1 MALSLVSTM
10 TLVVDFSK
18 SLPPIILWDR
28 GGRACQI
35 QGIVVIA
42 SSIANVIHR
51 ISLAGVDMICRES
64 KAAGSEFLRSFYK
77 GSAEAGFDVELN
89 VAVEEPDTYLSLILK
104 HESVSSDR
112 RGCVQVVDDHF
123 DNFAIL
129 EHVRVDI
136 SIHLGVRRFGL
147 VDGCIFTFG

>member
-18 SLPPIILWDR
+18 SLPPIILRDR

-64 KAAGSEFLRSFYK
+64 KTAGSELLRSFYK
-77 GSAEAGFDVELN
+77 GSAKSSFDVELN
-89 VAVEEPDTYLSLILK
+89 VAMEEPDTYLCQYT
-104 HESVSSDR
+104 V
-112 RGCVQVVDDHF
+112 HF
-123 DNFAIL
+123 SCFQ
-129 EHVRVDI
+129 
-136 SIHLGVRRFGL
+136 
-147 VDGCIFTFG
+147 FTDLDYRP

>member
-112 RGCVQVVDDHF
+112 RGWH
-123 DNFAIL
+123 AL
-129 EHVRVDI
+129 EVELTRVDI